1 MAKLSVLPLIEDQD
15 LRDAVVQA
23 VRSGGVPIGIVE
35 ERATSPDVPDLI
47 VADIRGDNSPGLQSV
62 ERLRAK
68 WSGVSILAVAGSSDP
83 NVILRAMR
91 AGANEFCAW
100 PDADDGTSTTDGL
113 RPALRTIVDRLQA
126 TRGDAASTSRTLA
139 FLGAKGGTGTTTLAV
154 NCAAEL
160 ARVSKRP
167 TIIVDLNPF
176 MGEVALFLG
185 VRPRFT
191 LLDALDN
198 LHRLDDD
205 FLREL
210 VATHKSGLD
219 ILAGSD
225 AMDRPGKQEAPA
237 LEELLQWLGRSY
249 EFVVLD
255 AGQLTLPCAEVAV
268 FASDSIFLVANP
280 DVPSI
285 RNAQRVVDRLEQM
298 GPAKDRI
305 KVLLNRTSDQNLI
318 APKQISDALGHPIAH
333 TFRSDY
339 DTVSAA
345 LNSGVPVAHS
355 DGSVL
360 STQLAAFS
368 RELAGVT
375 AVATQPEPVRRRG
388 HLLGLF

>member
-1 MAKLSVLPLIEDQD
+1 MAKLSVLPLIEDQN
-15 LRDAVVQA
+15 LRDAVVKA
-23 VRSGGVPIGIVE
+23 LRSGGAPIGIIE
-35 ERATSPDVPDLI
+35 ERATSQDVPDLI
-47 VADIRGDNSPGLQSV
+47 VADIRGDSSPGWQSI

-68 WSGVSILAVAGSSDP
+68 WSTVSILAVAGNSDP
-83 NVILRAMR
+83 GVILRAMR
-91 AGANEFCAW
+91 AGANEFCPW
-100 PDADDGTSTTDGL
+100 TGHEEDASTTDGL
-113 RPALRTIVDRLQA
+113 RPALRTLVERLQA
-126 TRGDAASTSRTLA
+126 ARGDAASTSRTFA
-139 FLGAKGGTGTTTLAV
+139 FFGAKGGTGTTTLAV

-160 ARVSKRP
+160 SRVSKRP
-167 TIIVDLNPF
+167 TVIVDLNPF

-191 LLDALDN
+191 VLDAIDN

-225 AMDRPGKQEAPA
+225 AMDRPSAQDAPA
-237 LEELLQWLGRSY
+237 LEELLQWLGRNY

-285 RNAQRVVDRLEQM
+285 RNAQRVVDRVEQM

-318 APKQISDALGHPIAH
+318 LPKQIADALGHPIAQ

-355 DGSVL
+355 DGSEL
-360 STQLAAFS
+360 STQLATFA
-368 RELAGVT
+368 RDLAGVVNG
-375 AVATQPEPVRRRG
+375 APEPEPARRRG

>member
-1 MAKLSVLPLIEDQD
+1 MAKLSVLPLIEDPD
-15 LRDAVVQA
+15 LRNAVVQA
-23 VRSGGVPIGIVE
+23 LRSGGMPIGIVE
-35 ERATSPDVPDLI
+35 ERATSRDVPDLV
-47 VADIRGDNSPGLQSV
+47 VADIRGGNSTGLRSIQ
-62 ERLRAK
+62 RLRAK
-68 WSGVSILAVAGSSDP
+68 WAAVSIFAVAGSSDP
-83 NVILRAMR
+83 GVILSAMR

-100 PDADDGTSTTDGL
+100 PDAENGAPPADGL
-113 RPALRTIVDRLQA
+113 RPALRTIVERLHSA
-126 TRGDAASTSRTLA
+126 RGDAASASRTLA
-139 FLGAKGGTGTTTLAV
+139 FFGAKGGMGTTTLAV

-191 LLDALDN
+191 LLDAVDN
-198 LHRLDDD
+198 LHRLDDE

-225 AMDRPGKQEAPA
+225 VMERPGKQDAPA

-249 EFVVLD
+249 AFVILD
-255 AGQLTLPCAEVAV
+255 AGQLTVPCAEVAV
-268 FASDSIFLVANP
+268 FAADSIFLVANP

-298 GPAKDRI
+298 GPAKERI

-345 LNSGVPVAHS
+345 LNSGVPVAHN

-360 STQLAAFS
+360 STQLVSFS
-368 RELAGVT
+368 RELAGVIGVELD
-375 AVATQPEPVRRRG
+375 AEPVRRRG